1 MSEIITIARVI
12 KKCSKG
18 SYALNKNNQSN
29 SYYLGSTTKKIL
41 YAIGALLGVGVA
53 AVFAVVVYNLAPLL
67 VGVQNPSG
75 FISLY
80 LLLVN
85 IILLVCTIPMIMSS
99 FFLSSDIEAFI
110 HMPIKPYQFICAKLY
125 TVVPTCYVITGIAVL
140 PILGGLAAG
149 LGKGIAEYLYVI
161 AVTLTFPV
169 MPVIFISVLSIL
181 FMHLCKN
188 VRKKENIVTGITYG
202 ISLFTFGFYFC
213 LNMMNNSSDG
223 LDLVAVANSINTTA
237 PWVNWIIPTNMLA
250 SQAVV
255 GSSLVSFLIYI
266 LAIVAACAL
275 FVLVSGRY
283 YIGSALGMGKGSS
296 KASKKKVYT
305 SGSFEVLSQKKAL
318 MRNEKNSL
326 FRSTLYVINCFI
338 WPIITP
344 IVIFGGTFF
353 SIFNSNDVLN
363 NFFAGNINGPAVTL
377 FVSLGIVFPSI
388 LVAMMSK
395 VTSIS
400 ISKEGAGFFA
410 LRAMPISYRTILKA
424 KAQFGLTVNLI
435 MSLPFVVIIAG
446 ICVFAGKMDF
456 MIIPF
461 SVLITFF
468 FVSII
473 NDFQLLFEARNP
485 KLHWE
490 SEEMVIK
497 EMRGRIGGLVAI
509 GIFILFVFL
518 GIAGLMVFRI
528 HEYIIL
534 GVMTVALAAFAIPFH
549 NKVISYGEKSLSR
562 FE

>member
-1 MSEIITIARVI
+1 
-12 KKCSKG
+12 
-18 SYALNKNNQSN
+18 
-29 SYYLGSTTKKIL
+29 
-41 YAIGALLGVGVA
+41 
-53 AVFAVVVYNLAPLL
+53 
-67 VGVQNPSG
+67 
-75 FISLY
+75 
-80 LLLVN
+80 
-85 IILLVCTIPMIMSS
+85 
-99 FFLSSDIEAFI
+99 
-110 HMPIKPYQFICAKLY
+110 
-125 TVVPTCYVITGIAVL
+125 
-140 PILGGLAAG
+140 
-149 LGKGIAEYLYVI
+149 
-161 AVTLTFPV
+161 
-169 MPVIFISVLSIL
+169 
-181 FMHLCKN
+181 
-188 VRKKENIVTGITYG
+188 
-202 ISLFTFGFYFC
+202 
-213 LNMMNNSSDG
+213 
-223 LDLVAVANSINTTA
+223 
-237 PWVNWIIPTNMLA
+237 
-250 SQAVV
+250 
-255 GSSLVSFLIYI
+255 
-266 LAIVAACAL
+266 
-275 FVLVSGRY
+275 
-283 YIGSALGMGKGSS
+283 
-296 KASKKKVYT
+296 
-305 SGSFEVLSQKKAL
+305 
-318 MRNEKNSL
+318 
-326 FRSTLYVINCFI
+326 
-338 WPIITP
+338 P

-518 GIAGLMVFRI
+518 GIAGLIVFRI

-534 GVMTVALAAFAIPFH
+534 GVMTVTLAAFAIPFH